1 MVSNALS
8 KLDLV
13 FKRLRSPFDRGNIR
27 SSLAAMAEKTTAV
40 TIHLEIPLKEKLE
53 KLAAEEDRS
62 MAKTIVRLIKDRLK
76 TTTDA
81 QIN

>member
-1 MVSNALS
+1 
-8 KLDLV
+8 
-13 FKRLRSPFDRGNIR
+13 
-27 SSLAAMAEKTTAV
+27 MAEKTTAV